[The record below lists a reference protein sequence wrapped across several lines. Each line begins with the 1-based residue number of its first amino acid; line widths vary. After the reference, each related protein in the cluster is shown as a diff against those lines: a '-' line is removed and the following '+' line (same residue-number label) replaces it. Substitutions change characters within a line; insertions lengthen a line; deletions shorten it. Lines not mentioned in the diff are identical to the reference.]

1 MVNLIEIEKKYS
13 NKIKP
18 EGFLEIYD
26 KYFKDYQDK
35 KIKILEIGVDKGAS
49 LRIWREYFSKA
60 IICGLDIDKKDFEI
74 ENVDIIVGDQ
84 SNLDILSKIV
94 SKYGSF
100 DIIIDD
106 GSHRNEHVIK
116 SLEYLFD
123 YLNYEGFYIVEDLQ
137 TSYFPRYGGSRY
149 NLLKG
154 NTSMNYIKSMA
165 DSINYE
171 HNDKPFYKKKKYD
184 GIIKYVH
191 FYQNLAVI
199 KKGKSTKLY
208 YKDSIKENSLIEIL
222 KKFVSYFYK

>member
-1 MVNLIEIEKKYS
+1 MTNLIEIEKKYPS
-13 NKIKP
+13 KIKP

-35 KIKILEIGVDKGAS
+35 EIKILEIGVDKGAS

>member
-1 MVNLIEIEKKYS
+1 MVNLIEIEKKYP

-26 KYFKDYQDK
+26 KYFKVYQDK
-35 KIKILEIGVDKGAS
+35 EIKILEIGVDKGES
-49 LRIWREYFSKA
+49 LRVWREYFSKA

-84 SNLDILSKIV
+84 SNLDILTKIV

-116 SLEYLFD
+116 SLDYLFD
-123 YLNYEGFYIVEDLQ
+123 YLNYNGFYIVEDLQ

-154 NTSMNYIKSMA
+154 ATSMNYIKSMT

-171 HNDKPFYKKKKYD
+171 QNNKPFYKRKKYD
-184 GIIKYVH
+184 GIIKYIH
-191 FYQNLAVI
+191 FYQNLVVI

-208 YKDSIKENSLIEIL
+208 YKDSIKENSLIETF

>member
-1 MVNLIEIEKKYS
+1 MVNLIEIEKKYPS
-13 NKIKP
+13 KIKP

-35 KIKILEIGVDKGAS
+35 KIKNLEIGVDKGAS

>member
-1 MVNLIEIEKKYS
+1 MTNLIEIEKKYPS
-13 NKIKP
+13 KIKP

-84 SNLDILSKIV
+84 SNLDILSKIAT
-94 SKYGSF
+94 KYGSF

-106 GSHRNEHVIK
+106 GSHRNKHVIK

-123 YLNYEGFYIVEDLQ
+123 YLNYDGFYIVEDLQ

-154 NTSMNYIKSMA
+154 NTSMNYIKSMT

-171 HNDKPFYKKKKYD
+171 QYDKPFYKKKKYD

-208 YKDSIKENSLIEIL
+208 YKNSIKENCLTETL
-222 KKFVSYFYK
+222 KKFVSYFHR